1 MERRLLGRSRNWSV
15 KFDRAETAWE
25 TRKQSCRRGREQYSR
40 GRKVGAAIL
49 ISDKIDFKM
58 KLIEGVGPH
67 RILPM
72 PQQAY
77 RPAS

>member
-1 MERRLLGRSRNWSV
+1 MKV
-15 KFDRAETAWE
+15 
-25 TRKQSCRRGREQYSR
+25 RGWKKIFHAN
-40 GRKVGAAIL
+40 GKDRKVGAAIL

-58 KLIEGVGPH
+58 KLIEEGVGPH

-77 RPAS
+77 RPTS